1 MRTRKARLPDAA
13 RVHELIGIYSR
24 QTILLPRSLDEIC
37 ENIHNFTVA
46 VERGRV
52 VGCGGLHFYGP
63 DMAEVRSIAVAPETQ
78 GRGAGQR
85 IVTALL
91 KEATQHGIRRIC
103 LFTHIPEFFARL
115 GFVSVPHH
123 TLPEKMFK
131 DCLKCPRIH
140 CCDEVAMVFG
150 GAGPHAQPPAEKD
163 ARVPPAAAGAA
174 PHVQLRTLRG

>member
-1 MRTRKARLPDAA
+1 MRTRKARLPDAP
-13 RVHELIGIYSR
+13 RIQELIDTFSR
-24 QTILLPRSLDEIC
+24 RTLLLPRSLDEIC
-37 ENIHNFTVA
+37 QNIHNFTVA

-85 IVTALL
+85 IVKALL
-91 KEATQHGIRRIC
+91 KEAAGHGIRRIC

-115 GFVSVPHH
+115 GFVAVPHH

-150 GAGPHAQPPAEKD
+150 GVPTQSVGMAQPEKD
-163 ARVPPAAAGAA
+163 SRAQYCAT

>member
-1 MRTRKARLPDAA
+1 MRTRKARLPDAP
-13 RVHELIGIYSR
+13 RIQELIETFSR
-24 QTILLPRSLDEIC
+24 RELLLPRSLDEIC
-37 ENIHNFTVA
+37 QNIHNFTVA
-46 VERGRV
+46 VERRRV

-63 DMAEVRSIAVAPETQ
+63 DMAEVRSIAVDPQTQ
-78 GRGAGQR
+78 GHGAGQR
-85 IVTALL
+85 IVRALL

-115 GFVSVPHH
+115 GFVVVPHH

-150 GAGPHAQPPAEKD
+150 GAGAVAQLEGS
-163 ARVPPAAAGAA
+163 RVQHCATGAA
-174 PHVQLRTLRG
+174 PHIQLRTLRG